1 MDLKERFLANK
12 SDEKQEQRLQRSRER
27 LLFLSRHSI
36 NAGLQGLTFEEY
48 SDKNFDKKSSP
59 FNVIKKEWG
68 NVKDKGVRVVLYSKR
83 ELQGS
88 YGTLKSTDNV
98 YEDVI
103 NFSRIS
109 AFNDERFPPITNN
122 GFKSLSISI
131 FLVDDKEELIVYND
145 PLELTML
152 LKNTKHKGVLI
163 RKDNKQSYFL
173 PDAWDLIPDPGMFLS
188 SLCVNASLPSAAWK
202 GEKRVW
208 PQKIKER
215 KRDLYSGKIIE
226 PEEYSG
232 IDVYQLNVDIIN
244 GTGK

>member
-88 YGTLKSTDNV
+88 NGTLKSTDNV
-98 YEDVI
+98 YQEYQHLMMKD
-103 NFSRIS
+103 FHQ
-109 AFNDERFPPITNN
+109 
-122 GFKSLSISI
+122 L
-131 FLVDDKEELIVYND
+131 LIMDLNLY
-145 PLELTML
+145 LYL
-152 LKNTKHKGVLI
+152 
-163 RKDNKQSYFL
+163 YF
-173 PDAWDLIPDPGMFLS
+173 W
-188 SLCVNASLPSAAWK
+188 
-202 GEKRVW
+202 
-208 PQKIKER
+208 
-215 KRDLYSGKIIE
+215 
-226 PEEYSG
+226 
-232 IDVYQLNVDIIN
+232 
-244 GTGK
+244 